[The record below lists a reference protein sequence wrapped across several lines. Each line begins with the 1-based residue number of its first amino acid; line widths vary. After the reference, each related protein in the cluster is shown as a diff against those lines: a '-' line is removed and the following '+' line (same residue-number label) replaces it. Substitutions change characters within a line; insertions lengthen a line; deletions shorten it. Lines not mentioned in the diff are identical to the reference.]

1 MAEPSCIHSYVNNNL
16 IKFLEILMVDEIQSY
31 CNVTFSIYFSGQ
43 VIKINFIKFLMMF
56 ANLVNDLDVGIV
68 WRCAVY

>member
-1 MAEPSCIHSYVNNNL
+1 
-16 IKFLEILMVDEIQSY
+16 MVDEIQSY